1 MSGQKNLIRIWV
13 LVLLAALA
21 AFPAQAHA
29 DSGQTDSGQNCPAS
43 VEAEG
48 FLQGGKNVCGLVSPR
63 IVKLPAGVDA
73 GSVKLTDEN
82 GRIIP
87 MTGEKARKDAEALLV
102 FLPKLGRGTYSL
114 SYPGGVETIV
124 VGQPLIPT
132 EVGELTS
139 DPKLNP
145 WLLGLPPLVLA
156 AALFMTKR
164 RRLGVLALVVALGV
178 PLVGRLIPE
187 INPNSAIDP
196 CARYYIKEERGG
208 QFGKFYEC
216 MDSYM
221 RTLVE
226 QEGVAAAM
234 SRLELLA
241 ARSDGG
247 WDLSCHDMAHR
258 VGSYGWKKGLDTE
271 KLVDGGSLSCNFGY
285 FHGMLQTMGTYVTDE
300 KFSETALL
308 VCDRLVER
316 FSVSR
321 DGAGARDC
329 AHGVGHAAMWRHN
342 GNLTRA
348 TPECETLKN
357 LAWVE
362 ECRAGAVMSWVF
374 ARDAAVS
381 NNRPQDA
388 PEPAVSTT
396 LDLCAPPHSTTTK
409 GCVEGAL
416 SGTQP
421 VEYRKSLEW
430 CATTPDFTG
439 ICYVALGRLLVTWD
453 SMIDPAVCK
462 DNCPDR
468 YVKFAND
475 TADMCETVIAD
486 TAPDRTTKINDCVMA
501 TAWTYQSMRLD
512 YAESFKMCTKI
523 ETYIQNACKAGMLQY
538 LRDRQNRGDS
548 VGVDISKHILEQIS
562 TEEVE
567 SLIYTP

>member
-21 AFPAQAHA
+21 ALPVRAHA
-29 DSGQTDSGQNCPAS
+29 NSGQTDPGPNCLVA
-43 VEAEG
+43 VAEG
-48 FLQGGKNVCGLVSPR
+48 EGSVCGLVSPR

-73 GSVKLTDEN
+73 GSVKLTDDN
-82 GRIIP
+82 GRVIP
-87 MTGEKARKDAEALLV
+87 MTGEQARKEAEALLV
-102 FLPKLGRGTYSL
+102 FPPKLGKGTYSL

-124 VGQPLIPT
+124 VGEPLTPT
-132 EVGELTS
+132 EVSEPKS
-139 DPKLNP
+139 DLNLNP

-196 CARYYIKEERGG
+196 CARYYVKESRGNQG
-208 QFGKFYEC
+208 GMLYEC

-221 RTLVE
+221 QTLVA

-241 ARSDGG
+241 SRSEGG

-271 KLVDGGSLSCNFGY
+271 TLVDGGNLSCNFGY
-285 FHGMLQTMGTYVTDE
+285 FHGMLQAMGTYVTDE

-321 DGAGARDC
+321 EGAGARDC

-348 TPECETLKN
+348 TPECEILKN
-357 LAWVE
+357 LVWAE

-374 ARDAAVS
+374 ARDAAAN

-396 LDLCAPPHSTTTK
+396 LDLCAPPHGTTTK

-421 VEYRKSLEW
+421 IEYRKSLEW
-430 CATTPDFTG
+430 CATTPRFVDT
-439 ICYVALGRLLVTWD
+439 CYIALGRLLVMWD
-453 SMIDPAVCK
+453 SMRDPASCK
-462 DNCPDR
+462 ANCTDR
-468 YVKFAND
+468 YVKFANE

-486 TAPDRTTKINDCVMA
+486 TEPDRTTKIIDCVIA
-501 TAWTYQSMRLD
+501 TSWTYQSLRLD
-512 YAESFKMCTKI
+512 YAESAQMCTKI
-523 ETYIQNACKAGMLQY
+523 ETYLQNACKAGILQY
-538 LRDRQNRGDS
+538 LRDRQNRGDN
-548 VGVDISKHILEQIS
+548 VGVNIPKHILEQIS